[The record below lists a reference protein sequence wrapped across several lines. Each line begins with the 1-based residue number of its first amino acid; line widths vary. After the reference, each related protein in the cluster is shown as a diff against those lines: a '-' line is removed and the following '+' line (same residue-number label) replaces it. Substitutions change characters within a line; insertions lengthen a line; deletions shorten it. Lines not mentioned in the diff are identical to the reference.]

1 MDVTN
6 GHDSVTLARES
17 FTGRHLRRL
26 RQLVLAAARG
36 AGLTVQRSSH
46 LVLAVNEAATNAV
59 KHAGGGGELEV
70 IQDDDR
76 ALIAVITDRG
86 PGLPCP
92 PAPTRPDVESP
103 GGRGLW
109 LIQQV
114 CDRVEVQSGRT
125 GTRVRLEMDLHSG

>member
-1 MDVTN
+1 
-6 GHDSVTLARES
+6 
-17 FTGRHLRRL
+17 
-26 RQLVLAAARG
+26 
-36 AGLTVQRSSH
+36 
-46 LVLAVNEAATNAV
+46 
-59 KHAGGGGELEV
+59 V

-76 ALIAVITDRG
+76 KLIAVITDQG
-86 PGLPCP
+86 PGLPTQA
-92 PAPTRPDVESP
+92 APTRPDVEAA